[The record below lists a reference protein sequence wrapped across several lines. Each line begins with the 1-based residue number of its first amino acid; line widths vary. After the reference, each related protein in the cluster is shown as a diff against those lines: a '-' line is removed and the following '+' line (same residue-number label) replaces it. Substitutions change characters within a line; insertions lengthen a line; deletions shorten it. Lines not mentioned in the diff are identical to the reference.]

1 MSLKIK
7 KIKKPN
13 LDLLLSLARQFNF
26 DNISMSYY
34 ENIFTLYDSKE
45 LIGFIN
51 YCIIPSMAGKDRVYI
66 RKLCYSDNKYIDSI
80 IKTLCIYCRKKNL
93 TIKAVLDTGKFNDE
107 CKKAFYDN
115 DFKGEDT
122 IYYLY

>member
-7 KIKKPN
+7 KTEKPDIDIL
-13 LDLLLSLARQFNF
+13 LDLAKNFNF
-26 DNISMSYY
+26 DNIKISYY
-34 ENIFTLYDSKE
+34 ENIFTFYDLNK

-51 YCIIPSMAGKDRVYI
+51 YCIIPSMAGKYRVYI
-66 RKLCYSDNKYIDSI
+66 RNMYYLDNKYIDMI
-80 IKTLCIYCRKKNL
+80 IKSLCIYCRKKNL
-93 TIKAVLDTGKFNDE
+93 TINTSLQNNKFSDE

-115 DFKGEDT
+115 NFKGEDI

>member
-7 KIKKPN
+7 KTEKPDIDTLLN
-13 LDLLLSLARQFNF
+13 LAKMFNF
-26 DNISMSYY
+26 DNIKISYY
-34 ENIFTLYDSKE
+34 ENIFTFYDMNKI
-45 LIGFIN
+45 IGFIN

-66 RKLCYSDNKYIDSI
+66 KKLCYLDNKYIDNI
-80 IKTLCIYCRKKNL
+80 IKSLCTYCKKNNL
-93 TIKAVLDTGKFNDE
+93 TIKTVLDTNKFNDE